1 MKIEH
6 GFQGKSIN
14 ILTNKS
20 LENVGKK
27 MDFSDFLQKE
37 QQQQT
42 REQLN
47 QLLEDIDE
55 QGKKLLISKGL
66 RELSTYKTLIRR
78 FINEVVENALLL
90 EDKYSY
96 DKAGRKKRYKV
107 LKEIDEKLMSL
118 SEMILEKESDQ
129 IKLLEEMGDIRG
141 LIVNL
146 YY

>member
-6 GFQGKSIN
+6 GIQGKSIN
-14 ILTNKS
+14 ILSNKN
-20 LENVGKK
+20 LEGIEKK
-27 MDFSDFLQKE
+27 KNFSDFLQKE
-37 QQQQT
+37 QQEQT

-55 QGKKLLISKGL
+55 QGRKLLTSKNI
-66 RELSTYKTLIRR
+66 RELSTYKALIKQ
-78 FINEVVENALLL
+78 FMNEVVENALLI

-96 DKAGRKKRYKV
+96 DKIGRKKRYKV
-107 LKEIDEKLMSL
+107 LKEIDEKLIRL
-118 SEMILEKESDQ
+118 TEMILEKESDQ
-129 IKLLEEMGDIRG
+129 IKILEEMGDIRG